1 MMGDAGRGRERG
13 RKEGRGPIDKHPH
26 APDDRRQAALDLGTL
41 VLPVGPPA
49 CGPDHMALNRVPPGR
64 RAGRCA
70 RVRKENVPIALRR
83 QFQLRRAV
91 IPNLLAHEKLCARQ
105 GALGDEAG
113 HQHGN
118 QQAAADSDQPEHL
131 SKGNSGMH
139 AHTCTGQEAVSG
151 SVDRAAQR
159 RHAIERG
166 GPWSYSCNQ
175 GQRCHEY
182 DEGSTRLI
190 SPHFAVPI
198 SGWTRARIGPGGRQ
212 RRRRWPFHRR
222 KPVLAARQGGSM
234 PCN

>member
-1 MMGDAGRGRERG
+1 MGDAGRWRERG

-49 CGPDHMALNRVPPGR
+49 CGPDHIALNRVPPGR

-159 RHAIERG
+159 RHAIERVG
-166 GPWSYSCNQ
+166 GLGPTHATEAS
-175 GQRCHEY
+175 
-182 DEGSTRLI
+182 
-190 SPHFAVPI
+190 AVTNMMKDPL
-198 SGWTRARIGPGGRQ
+198 
-212 RRRRWPFHRR
+212 
-222 KPVLAARQGGSM
+222 V
-234 PCN
+234 